1 VPVSGQDT
9 TFVDTNMFVQ
19 VMAEDSSINTY
30 SIRFLNK
37 HNSILETSIGKIDT
51 TRQVLIIP
59 DTVSVVELINALSI
73 PMGAVVEIMSSSN
86 ADANPVHD
94 SVIIDSNMYAWITA
108 ENGKVRKYAIEIEEN
123 LYLSSLDD
131 MTEHD
136 IMFYQPSGF
145 DIIVINSPVNISS
158 LRIYN
163 LQGKLMMHERLNAK
177 KVRVDVSTLS
187 KGIYFVEFIS
197 EDGRRTVK
205 KMVKQ

>member
-1 VPVSGQDT
+1 
-9 TFVDTNMFVQ
+9 M
-19 VMAEDSSINTY
+19 
-30 SIRFLNK
+30 
-37 HNSILETSIGKIDT
+37 H
-51 TRQVLIIP
+51 
-59 DTVSVVELINALSI
+59 
-73 PMGAVVEIMSSSN
+73 GAIK
-86 ADANPVHD
+86 
-94 SVIIDSNMYAWITA
+94 
-108 ENGKVRKYAIEIEEN
+108 NGKVRKYAIEIEEN

-177 KVRVDVSTLS
+177 NVRVNVSTLS
-187 KGIYFVEFIS
+187 KGIYVVEFIS